1 MSGLDFPLLFLFP
14 LGMGAAAA
22 LDLLTFTIPNR
33 VSTALLT
40 GFLATAV
47 LIGIPGQII
56 FSHLSAALAV
66 LLFGFLAFAR
76 GWVGGGDAKLMA
88 AAALW
93 LGFEHLLPFLLWTAI
108 LGGGLALLLL
118 AYRRMLPPP
127 WLICQPWALRLHD
140 PKEGIPYGIALA
152 GAALIV
158 YPQTI
163 WMTGIAG

>member
-1 MSGLDFPLLFLFP
+1 LLGIPLHLAFPFMMTL
-14 LGMGAAAA
+14 AAA

-33 VSTALLT
+33 VPLLLLACFLIAASSMLSPALLGHLGAGLIMLVV
-40 GFLATAV
+40 GFAM
-47 LIGIPGQII
+47 
-56 FSHLSAALAV
+56 
-66 LLFGFLAFAR
+66 FAR

-93 LGFEHLLPFLLWTAI
+93 LGFEHLFAFLLWTAI

-127 WLICQPWALRLHD
+127 WLIRQPWALRLHD
-140 PKEGIPYGIALA
+140 PKEGIPYGIALS

>member
-1 MSGLDFPLLFLFP
+1 MLNYAIPLLFSVASCW
-14 LGMGAAAA
+14 AAISDA
-22 LDLLTFTIPNR
+22 LTFTIPNR
-33 VSTALLT
+33 ISLVFVAS
-40 GFLATAV
+40 FV
-47 LIGIPGQII
+47 L
-56 FSHLSAALAV
+56 AALIVGLPWSILVDHLGAGITM
-66 LLFGFLAFAR
+66 LLVGFGMFAR
-76 GWVGGGDAKLMA
+76 GRLGGGDAKLMA

>member
-1 MSGLDFPLLFLFP
+1 MLDFFVLFAVPFLIILSAITDFATFRIP
-14 LGMGAAAA
+14 NWISLALVFTFLVAARLENFNVATIVGHSGAGLGMLLVGLA
-22 LDLLTFTIPNR
+22 L
-33 VSTALLT
+33 
-40 GFLATAV
+40 
-47 LIGIPGQII
+47 
-56 FSHLSAALAV
+56 FSS
-66 LLFGFLAFAR
+66 
-76 GWVGGGDAKLMA
+76 GWLGGGDAKLMA

-108 LGGGLALLLL
+108 LGGGLALLLIV
-118 AYRRMLPPP
+118 YRRMLPPR
-127 WLICQPWALRLHD
+127 WLIRQTWALRLHD